1 MAFNEKQYLDLLGL
15 QKYDALVK
23 QYIGAGDAALKAA
36 LDAEVARA
44 TQAEGALAA
53 DLQALD
59 GRLDTAE
66 SNITDITKQDGVI
79 DTKVAALKTTLEG
92 DAESTK
98 DSATIA
104 GAKKYADD
112 KVATLDGELKTV
124 AKSGKAE
131 DVTVADVEGKLDAT
145 NVEAALKEIISKV
158 EGVQTAGA
166 VTVVKDADAGEYAA
180 IYHVQQNGKNVGVPI
195 NVPKDYLVK
204 SAQIKECTE
213 IDVPAAGLQ
222 VGDKYIDFV
231 INSMSGQ
238 GNESHIY
245 LRIQDLIDDF
255 TVAAN
260 AAEVQLAV
268 SPTREVSATLVNG
281 GVSTDKIADKA
292 VTLAKLSEDLQ
303 NWKAGIDSAIGEGG
317 SVAEQIAAAVSA
329 EATLRETVDNALGG
343 RLNTAETNITRI
355 DGDNTVEGSFRKAVK
370 DEADR
375 AIKAETD
382 IYNAITSIPEA
393 SITAL
398 FETKQG

>member
-36 LDAEVARA
+36 LDAEVERA

-53 DLQALD
+53 DLEALD
-59 GRLDTAE
+59 GRVT
-66 SNITDITKQDGVI
+66 NITKEGGDI

-92 DAESTK
+92 NNESTK
-98 DSATIA
+98 ESATIA

-112 KVATLDGELKTV
+112 KVSTLDAELKAV

-131 DVTVADVEGKLDAT
+131 HVSVADVEGKLEAT
-145 NVEAALKEIISKV
+145 NVEDALKEILGKI

-166 VTVVKDADAGEYAA
+166 VNVVKDAEASEYAA
-180 IYHVQQNGKNVGVPI
+180 VYHIQQNGINVGVPI

-204 SAQIKECTE
+204 SAEIKECVE
-213 IDVPAAGLQ
+213 IDVPTAGLQ
-222 VGDKYIDFV
+222 VGDKYIDFI
-231 INSMSGQ
+231 INSVSGE

-255 TVAAN
+255 TVAAG
-260 AAEVQLAV
+260 ATEVQLAI
-268 SPTREVSATLVNG
+268 SPTREVSASLVDG
-281 GVSTDKIADKA
+281 GISTGKIADKA
-292 VTLAKLSEDLQ
+292 VTLAKLSEELQ
-303 NWKAGIDSAIGEGG
+303 TWKTGIDSAIGEGG
-317 SVAEQIAAAVSA
+317 SVAEQITKAVSA
-329 EATLRETVDNALGG
+329 EAALREAADNALDG
-343 RLNTAETNITRI
+343 RLDTAEANITRI
-355 DGDNTVEGSFRKAVK
+355 DGDNATEGSFRKAVK
-370 DEADR
+370 DESDR
-375 AIKAETD
+375 AIQAETD

-398 FETKQG
+398 FAISQE